1 MYDAIV
7 VGGGIVG
14 TAVGYHLARAGAD
27 ALLLDRGDTGRATD
41 AGAGIVSPAT
51 SSRTESDT
59 WFRFAIDAV
68 DYYPTLADRLA
79 TDQDGDVGYSEPGL
93 LAVAGAGEREAF
105 EAALARIED
114 RQAELGHPE
123 PGSVEEIRPGDA
135 QERFPPLALPDR
147 VFHYADA
154 GRVKGSTFAAALR
167 RAGERHGLDV
177 KAGTVESI
185 RVADGAVEGV
195 VADGRERDADA
206 VVVAGGAW
214 SNEFGADLAVDV
226 PIEPQRG
233 QILHVDADDD
243 TSEWPIVS
251 VLGGKYLVPWPGG
264 EVAVGAT
271 RETGS
276 GFDPRVTAGGLHEV
290 LEEGL
295 GAAPGLAD
303 AELREAN
310 VGLRPVSEDGLPVL
324 GAVPDVEGA
333 YLATGHGATGLQ
345 LGPYSG
351 KLVAQAVLGEEPD
364 TDISHLGVD
373 RFGE

>member
-14 TAVGYHLARAGAD
+14 SAVGYHLARAGAD
-27 ALLLDRGDTGRATD
+27 ALLVDREDTGRATD

-59 WFRFAIDAV
+59 WFRFAVDAV
-68 DYYPTLADRLA
+68 NYYPTLADRLA
-79 TDQDGDVGYSEPGL
+79 DEQDGDVGYSQPGL
-93 LAVAGAGEREAF
+93 LAVAGVDDEDAF

-123 PGSVEEIRPGDA
+123 PGTVEEIAPGEA
-135 QERFPPLALPDR
+135 QSLFPPLALPER
-147 VFHYADA
+147 VFHYSEA
-154 GRVKGSTFAAALR
+154 GRVTGRTFAGALQ
-167 RAGERHGLDV
+167 RAGEGHGL
-177 KAGTVESI
+177 TVRDGNVGEL
-185 RVADGAVEGV
+185 RTEGGAVAGV
-195 VADGRERDADA
+195 VADGEDVDAEA

-214 SNEFGADLAVDV
+214 SNAFGDDLGVDV
-226 PIEPQRG
+226 PIDPQRG
-233 QILHVDADDD
+233 QILHLETTEATD
-243 TSEWPIVS
+243 EWPIVS
-251 VLGGKYLVPWPGG
+251 VLGGKYFVPWPGG

-276 GFDPRVTAGGLHEV
+276 GFDPRVTAAGAHEV
-290 LEEGL
+290 LDDAL
-295 GAAPGLAD
+295 AAAPGLAD
-303 AELREAN
+303 AELREAK
-310 VGLRPVSEDGLPVL
+310 VGLRPVARDGLPVL
-324 GAVPDVEGA
+324 GGVPDVEGA

-364 TDISHLGVD
+364 TDISHLGVG
-373 RFGE
+373 RFN